1 VHGGARTDH
10 RSMMA
15 ARHTAAMSAWREK
28 FIVEERYL
36 PAATRRRL
44 YVTSVTLMAVGL
56 VAFTFLLVS
65 VATQTGFHDL
75 DAPVEAWFN
84 RRVEGT
90 TTGLMIVLAVAF
102 GPVALPIVV
111 LVVLIIWIGL
121 ARHLWRPLLLAGGML
136 TGVVLAQ
143 VIAPLVQHPRPPVG
157 LMLFGPDH
165 TFSFPSGHVLGTADF
180 LLITAY
186 LLASRL
192 QRTWFTIAAF
202 TVAIVGIGVQIYS
215 RLYLGYHWLS
225 DTMASIALSL
235 VILGAVIAI
244 DTHRTVRV
252 KGEPISGPLSQLQ
265 RHGT

>member
-1 VHGGARTDH
+1 MTARP
-10 RSMMA
+10 
-15 ARHTAAMSAWREK
+15 TAAMTAWREK

-44 YVTSVTLMAVGL
+44 YVTSITLMAVGA

-65 VATQTGFHDL
+65 VATQTWFHDL

-84 RRVEGT
+84 QRVVGT
-90 TTGLMIVLAVAF
+90 TTDVMIVLAVAF
-102 GPVALPIVV
+102 GPIALPIIVLAV
-111 LVVLIIWIGL
+111 LVVWISV
-121 ARHLWRPLLLAGGML
+121 ARHLWRPLLLGGGMI
-136 TGVVLAQ
+136 TGLVLAQ
-143 VIAPLVQHPRPPVG
+143 VIAPLVQHPRPPIG

-165 TFSFPSGHVLGTADF
+165 SFSFPSGHVLGTADF

-192 QRTWFTIAAF
+192 QRTWFTITAF
-202 TVAIVGIGVQIYS
+202 TVAVVAIGVQIFS

-225 DTMASIALSL
+225 DTTASVALSL

-252 KGEPISGPLSQLQ
+252 SGETVSGPLSQLQ

>member
-1 VHGGARTDH
+1 MPTTDAPAPSK
-10 RSMMA
+10 RM
-15 ARHTAAMSAWREK
+15 TAWREK

-36 PAATRRRL
+36 PAAARRGL
-44 YVTSVTLMAVGL
+44 YVTSVTLMAVGA
-56 VAFTFLLVS
+56 VVFTFLLVG

-84 RRVEGT
+84 QRVDGVT
-90 TTGLMIVLAVAF
+90 TDVMIVLAVAF
-102 GPVALPIVV
+102 GPVALPIIVLGV
-111 LVVLIIWIGL
+111 LVVWISV
-121 ARHLWRPLLLAGGML
+121 ARHFWRPLLLAGGML

-143 VIAPLVQHPRPPVG
+143 VIARLVEHPRPPVG
-157 LMLFGPDH
+157 LMLYGPDH

-192 QRTWFTIAAF
+192 QRTWFTVTAF
-202 TVAIVGIGVQIYS
+202 TVAIIGIGVQIYS
-215 RLYLGYHWLS
+215 RLYLGYHWIS
-225 DTMASIALSL
+225 DTTASVALSL

-252 KGEPISGPLSQLQ
+252 AGETISGPLSQAQ
-265 RHGT
+265 RDGT